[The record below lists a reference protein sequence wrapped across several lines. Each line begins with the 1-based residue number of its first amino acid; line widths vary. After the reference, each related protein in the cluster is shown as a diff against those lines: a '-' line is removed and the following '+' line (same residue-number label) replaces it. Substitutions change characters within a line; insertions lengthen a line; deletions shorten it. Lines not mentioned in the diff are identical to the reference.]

1 MTMSLD
7 SGGTMRGRG
16 LIVLVVTS
24 AMLMAGCTD
33 RQLIRPGIGVGDLV
47 VGVSALTAELKR
59 AETRERYENSG
70 LSYFAKDE
78 RTISSV
84 LVYGSSY
91 RTDRG
96 IRVGATIDQVESAYG
111 PGQRRT
117 SSLMAGDTPVGKF
130 GDFAIYHKGIA
141 FLVSKGRVVA
151 IEVFP
156 PSSEAL

>member
-1 MTMSLD
+1 MIVFLK
-7 SGGTMRGRG
+7 SGGLMRGRVPIE
-16 LIVLVVTS
+16 LMLAS
-24 AMLMAGCTD
+24 MMLMAGCTD

-70 LSYFAKDE
+70 ISYFAKDE
-78 RTISSV
+78 RIISSV

-91 RTDRG
+91 RTERG

-117 SSLMAGDTPVGKF
+117 SSLMAGDTPIGKF
-130 GDFAIYHKGIA
+130 GDFAIYHQGIA
-141 FLVSKGRVVA
+141 FLISKGKVVA
-151 IEVFP
+151 IEVF
-156 PSSEAL
+156 SYSTKAH